1 MIVDDS
7 NVIRNKIQRACAG
20 YFEVVATAKN
30 GEEAV
35 QFYNQFH
42 PDVIT
47 MDLTMPKMDGLK
59 CINEDEIEQAIMEF
73 RCRLSAVQVGPF
85 CVSCYVIG

>member
-47 MDLTMPKMDGLK
+47 MDLTMPKMDG
-59 CINEDEIEQAIMEF
+59 
-73 RCRLSAVQVGPF
+73 
-85 CVSCYVIG
+85 